1 MYLWIQMSCQWGA
14 LFCVWP
20 RTETS
25 KGSPITSKDQIQC
38 PQHTQPTSLI
48 HLLASFLA
56 YLFPLSTALD
66 ILNYT
71 LFSKHTIFKICSHI
85 HLIPQF
91 ANSCSLTWWLLSN
104 KQNDRKGDVWL
115 LCAEKHRSLVILLRN
130 RIFLPP
136 AMLGHHLGNGE
147 LSPVVPSKGTF
158 IISQSDCT
166 WVPALQKPGK
176 RYHSCCKMLDF
187 GWFVRSL

>member
-1 MYLWIQMSCQWGA
+1 MYLRIQMSCQWGA

-20 RTETS
+20 RTETF

-85 HLIPQF
+85 PLIRQF
-91 ANSCSLTWWLLSN
+91 LQLNLVTPFKQTEWQKRWCVTSMCWETQVSCHIIEEPN
-104 KQNDRKGDVWL
+104 
-115 LCAEKHRSLVILLRN
+115 
-130 RIFLPP
+130 LPP
-136 AMLGHHLGNGE
+136 TSHVRAPPWQWSTQPSSAFKGYIYNLPIRLYLNACSTE
-147 LSPVVPSKGTF
+147 TREKVPF
-158 IISQSDCT
+158 
-166 WVPALQKPGK
+166 L
-176 RYHSCCKMLDF
+176 L
-187 GWFVRSL
+187 